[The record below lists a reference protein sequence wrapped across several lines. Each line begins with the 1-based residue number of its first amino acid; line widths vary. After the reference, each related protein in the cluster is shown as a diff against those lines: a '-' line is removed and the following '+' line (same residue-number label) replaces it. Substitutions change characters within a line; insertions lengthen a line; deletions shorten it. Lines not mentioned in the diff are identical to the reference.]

1 MPRTSNSIYAC
12 VIRFLLSQKHI
23 RQTRTDRTLQDGEEP
38 SKYCFPSSPSLV
50 RVVPDFIIHPCD
62 PTVVICYLIWPCDIA
77 VRITYLISHRLSLS
91 YNTAIKEYF

>member
-38 SKYCFPSSPSLV
+38 SKNQVSKKNGDKFTEFTYSFLDADPV
-50 RVVPDFIIHPCD
+50 RVDD
-62 PTVVICYLIWPCDIA
+62 
-77 VRITYLISHRLSLS
+77 
-91 YNTAIKEYF
+91 

>member
-38 SKYCFPSSPSLV
+38 SKNQVSNSLEIQHCAH
-50 RVVPDFIIHPCD
+50 F
-62 PTVVICYLIWPCDIA
+62 
-77 VRITYLISHRLSLS
+77 LSDLQLFLLLLVCL
-91 YNTAIKEYF
+91 T

>member
-38 SKYCFPSSPSLV
+38 SKNQVSKTLPPSTPMRNDEDIFRPVKGISGISNIMILN
-50 RVVPDFIIHPCD
+50 IIGKKAANGNC
-62 PTVVICYLIWPCDIA
+62 V
-77 VRITYLISHRLSLS
+77 
-91 YNTAIKEYF
+91 F

>member
-38 SKYCFPSSPSLV
+38 SKNQVKKLYFGSEKIT
-50 RVVPDFIIHPCD
+50 IIIIIFLMEH
-62 PTVVICYLIWPCDIA
+62 
-77 VRITYLISHRLSLS
+77 
-91 YNTAIKEYF
+91 YFRS

>member
-38 SKYCFPSSPSLV
+38 SKNQVRYIIGNPCWYVPHKNLLSSFKDISS
-50 RVVPDFIIHPCD
+50 FNN
-62 PTVVICYLIWPCDIA
+62 TKSAQIWHK
-77 VRITYLISHRLSLS
+77 T
-91 YNTAIKEYF
+91 

>member
-38 SKYCFPSSPSLV
+38 SKNQVSKNSFSNKHARTLFIHLWKVIMSLLYDNGDGGDSPNDLL
-50 RVVPDFIIHPCD
+50 CM
-62 PTVVICYLIWPCDIA
+62 Y
-77 VRITYLISHRLSLS
+77 
-91 YNTAIKEYF
+91 

>member
-38 SKYCFPSSPSLV
+38 SKNQVKLSEMILV
-50 RVVPDFIIHPCD
+50 
-62 PTVVICYLIWPCDIA
+62 Y
-77 VRITYLISHRLSLS
+77 S
-91 YNTAIKEYF
+91 

>member
-38 SKYCFPSSPSLV
+38 SKNQVRTCWVITQSKIFNILYVTAVLGIKLHTNIIQQNLKFISLH
-50 RVVPDFIIHPCD
+50 FEIQI
-62 PTVVICYLIWPCDIA
+62 
-77 VRITYLISHRLSLS
+77 
-91 YNTAIKEYF
+91 YNL

>member
-38 SKYCFPSSPSLV
+38 SKNQVSKTPYQKCKSDTSL
-50 RVVPDFIIHPCD
+50 D
-62 PTVVICYLIWPCDIA
+62 PTLDMGHSGLFI
-77 VRITYLISHRLSLS
+77 
-91 YNTAIKEYF
+91 